1 MIVAVDTNVI
11 LDVVTGD
18 RTFGPES
25 KRLMGQAFDSGQLVI
40 CELVYAELV
49 PQFEDQTA
57 LDAVLGE
64 MGLQIA
70 PAGLEVAWLAGRKI
84 LDYRTA
90 GGGRERILAD
100 FFIGAHAVLRADAL
114 LTRDRGFYKSY
125 FPELRL
131 LEDVAGSSDS
141 TA

>member
-11 LDVVTGD
+11 IDVLTGD

-25 KRLMGQAFDSGQLVI
+25 KRLLGQAFDSGQLVI

-49 PQFEDQTA
+49 PQFDDRAA
-57 LDAVLGE
+57 LDAALDE

-70 PAGLEVAWLAGRKI
+70 PAGLEVAWLAGRKL
-84 LDYRTA
+84 LDYRTN
-90 GGGRERILAD
+90 GGGRQRILAD
-100 FFIGAHAVLRADAL
+100 FFIGAHAVLRADVL
-114 LTRDRGFYKSY
+114 LTRDRGFYRTY

-131 LEDVAGSSDS
+131 LQGQTESPAR
-141 TA
+141 